1 MRRAAAAGTA
11 LLALLLSGCA
21 APSPLIDPPP
31 GVAATVSQSRLDLSS
46 GRLVVAV
53 TSDGAADLL
62 IERAELRSGYWL
74 EPLEQSPRG
83 AITVRAGRTVD
94 VRVAPG
100 ELDCAADARP
110 EHVARITTA
119 QGVFELEAPDIY
131 EHLDAL
137 HEQGCF
143 AERVGDLRLEALSE
157 DGDLVLAVPEGVIVE
172 AVRATTLLTPTGPPV
187 ERGGGLMV
195 PVQPSRC
202 DAHSLAEDKAG
213 TRIPVDVR
221 LADGTTGQLTV
232 VADDTLRVRILTWTR
247 EACAL
252 R

>member
-21 APSPLIDPPP
+21 APAVLIDPPP

-53 TSDGAADLL
+53 TNEGASELV

-74 EPLEQSPRG
+74 EPLAQSPPG

-119 QGVFELEAPDIY
+119 QGVFELDAPDVS
-131 EHLDAL
+131 EQLAVL
-137 HEQGCF
+137 HEQGCL
-143 AERVGDLRLEALSE
+143 AERVGDLRLDALSE
-157 DGDLVLAVPEGVIVE
+157 DGELVFAVPEGVIVE
-172 AVRATTLLTPTGPPV
+172 AVQATTLLTPTGAPV
-187 ERGGGLMV
+187 ERDGGLLV

-202 DAHSLAEDKAG
+202 DAHALAEDKAG
-213 TRIPVDVR
+213 TRIPVEVR
-221 LADGTTGQLTV
+221 LADGTTGLLTV
-232 VADDTLRVRILTWTR
+232 AADDALRVRILAWVR
-247 EACAL
+247 EVCAL